1 MGFCPKCGYEY
12 KPGFTM
18 CSDCGVE
25 LVDELPKNNTD
36 AEEYV
41 TEFIPIEGEEALE
54 NAEDGSELVNVRPRP
69 LRSASYV
76 DPMDRAEN
84 YKSGAVVLFLVGII
98 GVIALV
104 LMDLKVIPINFFGSS
119 NYLVNIVMGALFAI
133 FIAMGVNSMI
143 NYNKL
148 KTKASMDDE
157 LRQRIYSWIDNEL
170 DKSILDEN
178 VSEEDNEEIKYFNR
192 TQVLSDE
199 LSRRFDDL
207 SDDFRDY
214 SIEDLYDRI
223 YG

>member
-25 LVDELPKNNTD
+25 LVDKLPENNTD

-41 TEFIPIEGEEALE
+41 TEFFPIEGEEAPL

-69 LRSASYV
+69 VRSASYV
-76 DPMDRAEN
+76 DPMERAEN

-98 GVIALV
+98 GVAALV
-104 LMDLKVIPINFFGSS
+104 LMDLKIIPINFFGSS

-148 KTKASMDDE
+148 KTKASMDNE
-157 LRQRIYSWIDNEL
+157 LRQNIYNWVDTEL

-178 VSEEDNEEIKYFNR
+178 VSETDDEEIKFFNR
-192 TQVLSDE
+192 TQILSEE
-199 LSRRFDDL
+199 LSKRFDTL
-207 SDDFRDY
+207 TDDFRDFI
-214 SIEDLYDRI
+214 IEDLYDRI

>member
-25 LVDELPKNNTD
+25 LVDKLPENNTD

-41 TEFIPIEGEEALE
+41 TEFFPIEGEEAPL

-69 LRSASYV
+69 VRSASYV
-76 DPMDRAEN
+76 DPMERAEN

-98 GVIALV
+98 GVAALV
-104 LMDLKVIPINFFGSS
+104 LMDLKIIPINFFGSS

-157 LRQRIYSWIDNEL
+157 LRQNIYNWVDTEL

-178 VSEEDNEEIKYFNR
+178 VSETDDEEIKFFNR
-192 TQVLSDE
+192 TQILSEE
-199 LSRRFDDL
+199 LSKRFDTL
-207 SDDFRDY
+207 TDDFRDY
-214 SIEDLYDRI
+214 IIEDLYDRI

>member
-25 LVDELPKNNTD
+25 LVDKLPENNTD

-41 TEFIPIEGEEALE
+41 TEFFPIEGEEAPL

-69 LRSASYV
+69 VRSASYV
-76 DPMDRAEN
+76 DPMERAEN

-98 GVIALV
+98 GVAALV
-104 LMDLKVIPINFFGSS
+104 LMDLKIIPINFFGSS

-148 KTKASMDDE
+148 KTKASMDNE
-157 LRQRIYSWIDNEL
+157 LRQNIYNWVDTEL

-178 VSEEDNEEIKYFNR
+178 VSETDDEEIKFFNR
-192 TQVLSDE
+192 TQILSEE
-199 LSRRFDDL
+199 LSKRFDTLTDE
-207 SDDFRDY
+207 FRDY
-214 SIEDLYDRI
+214 IIEDLYDRI